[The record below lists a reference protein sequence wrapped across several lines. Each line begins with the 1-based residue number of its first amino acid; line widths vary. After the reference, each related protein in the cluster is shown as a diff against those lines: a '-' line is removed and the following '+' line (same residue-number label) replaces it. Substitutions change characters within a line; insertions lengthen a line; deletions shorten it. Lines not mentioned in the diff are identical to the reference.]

1 MSYAD
6 LMVVVLLITALI
18 ILIVAVM
25 MFNLIKLYANG
36 TLNTLPFPNADERAR
51 QRLAAAAEAALITPK
66 VPLFNR
72 LMGLKPLSEEHELVM
87 EHTFDG
93 IAELDNPTPRWFM
106 VLFYGSIIFAAGY
119 LLHYEVLGSGKNQE
133 QEYVA
138 ELEQA
143 ARDKEAFLLNPAN
156 AASAVNENNIEQSK
170 DAVIIQSGA
179 ALYANRCTPC
189 HGAAGEGIVGPNLT
203 DEFWL
208 HGGGVKDVFK
218 VIKYGVPEKGM
229 VAWEKSLSAQQ
240 IADITNYVLSL
251 QGSKPANAKAPQG
264 DKQP

>member
-36 TLNTLPFPNADERAR
+36 TLNTLPFPGPEEKERK
-51 QRLAAAAEAALITPK
+51 RLAAAAEAALIVPRA
-66 VPLFNR
+66 PLFNR
-72 LMGLKPLSEEHELVM
+72 LMGLKPLSEEQDLVM

-119 LLHYEVLGSGKNQE
+119 LLHYEVLGSGPNQE

-143 ARDKEAFLLNPAN
+143 ARDKEAFLLNPTN

-203 DEFWL
+203 DEYWL
-208 HGGGVKDVFK
+208 HGGDVKDIFK

-240 IADITNYVLSL
+240 IADLTNYVLSL